1 MIGRRHEDIPRK
13 SLTDAV
19 SLPYGS
25 RCVFAPCET
34 RLIERVGVTGEEYA
48 YFRRCVSCVS
58 RSRSRMGGRPCDS
71 LESKGIVSQRE
82 GAACRVTRHLPRSC
96 RTPSS
101 QVDVNVPSIA
111 RGCAVPRNVADA
123 WQLRSGSQ

>member
-34 RLIERVGVTGEEYA
+34 RLIERDRVTGEEYA
-48 YFRRCVSCVS
+48 YFRRCVSCDS
-58 RSRSRMGGRPCDS
+58 RSRSRMGSRPCDS
-71 LESKGIVSQRE
+71 LESKGIVKMTPSKSLSSQRE

-101 QVDVNVPSIA
+101 QVDVNVPID
-111 RGCAVPRNVADA
+111 RVG
-123 WQLRSGSQ
+123 LRRTKK